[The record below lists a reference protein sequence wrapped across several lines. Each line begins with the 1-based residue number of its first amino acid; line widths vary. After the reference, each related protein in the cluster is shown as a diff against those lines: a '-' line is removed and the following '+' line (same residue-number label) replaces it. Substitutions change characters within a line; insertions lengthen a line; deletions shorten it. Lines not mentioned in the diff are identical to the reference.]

1 MGSNYISP
9 LLYIGKWKLRQF
21 IKPTY
26 IWGNNRDASFKDQL
40 TLNNYYGIDG
50 FNNRI
55 TGTQKWLVSL
65 QTQTYMPGVW
75 NGFRFSPYVNISM
88 GSLANKNALFDNRV
102 YSKFSIGV
110 QINNDYL
117 VFNSFQISLSYYPSI
132 PFEGDNLFKTNSF
145 ENTDLTI
152 TDFQLGKPAYIRYE

>member
-1 MGSNYISP
+1 
-9 LLYIGKWKLRQF
+9 
-21 IKPTY
+21 
-26 IWGNNRDASFKDQL
+26 
-40 TLNNYYGIDG
+40 
-50 FNNRI
+50 
-55 TGTQKWLVSL
+55 
-65 QTQTYMPGVW
+65 
-75 NGFRFSPYVNISM
+75 M

>member
-1 MGSNYISP
+1 LWYF
-9 LLYIGKWKLRQF
+9 GKWKLRQF

-40 TLNNYYGIDG
+40 TLNNYYGIEG
-50 FNNRI
+50 FNNRL

-65 QTQTYMPGVW
+65 QTQTYMPGLW
-75 NGFRFSPYVNISM
+75 NGFRFSPYINVSM
-88 GSLANKNALFDNRV
+88 GSLANKNALFDSKV

-117 VFNSFQISLSYYPSI
+117 VFNSFQISFSYYPSI
-132 PFEGDNLFKTNSF
+132 PFEGSNLLKTNSF

-152 TDFQLGKPAYIRYE
+152 SDFQLGKPAYIRYE